1 MVSFN
6 VKEDEGGRC
15 VLSLDVS
22 LPGDDPETQQ
32 NSFGLVHMTI
42 MPSAPPFAWETSVGM
57 SIETAKMFR
66 SCLDIQIAFLE
77 RNPRV

>member
-57 SIETAKMFR
+57 VSN
-66 SCLDIQIAFLE
+66 S
-77 RNPRV
+77 